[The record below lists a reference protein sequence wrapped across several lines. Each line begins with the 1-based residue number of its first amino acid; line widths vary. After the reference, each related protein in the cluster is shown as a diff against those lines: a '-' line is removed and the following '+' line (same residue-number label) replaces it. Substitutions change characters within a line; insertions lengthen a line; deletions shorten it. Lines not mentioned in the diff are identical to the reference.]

1 MQDTHNNI
9 LAPSVQAS
17 SAEEEIDLLDL
28 LVTLAEHW
36 KLLVLGPIIV
46 GLAAL
51 AASFALPKTYTSTST
66 LAVERPGATLSA
78 PVVASMALSADVLQR
93 IAPAAGL
100 DSSLTAEEIIKR
112 LTKRISITVGKQDK
126 LLTVETQARTPEA
139 AQKLNTALLEA
150 LYPLTQ
156 PKGLEKTQL
165 ETQLIGEKKRFAEAS
180 SLELQT
186 AALLA
191 SGKPLSEATSRLY
204 GELLAA
210 NSSRQVT
217 IAGLERRLEGLNQ
230 GDVVQLPTLPEQEI
244 KPKKPM
250 IAVGAAVFAGFVLLV
265 FVFARQ
271 AMRNAQENSPEQAEK
286 IARIRRALPF
296 GS

>member
-1 MQDTHNNI
+1 MHNNHPASPD
-9 LAPSVQAS
+9 LSAPA
-17 SAEEEIDLLDL
+17 ADEEIDLLGL

-36 KLLVLGPIIV
+36 KLLILGPIV
-46 GLAAL
+46 MGFAAF
-51 AASFALPKTYTSTST
+51 AISFALPKTYTSTST
-66 LAVERPGATLSA
+66 LAVERPGSALSA
-78 PVVASMALSADVLQR
+78 PVAASMALSADVFHQ

-100 DSSLTAEEIIKR
+100 DSGLTAEEIRKK
-112 LTKRISITVGKQDK
+112 LSKRISVTVGKQDK
-126 LLTVETQARTPEA
+126 LLTIETQARTPEA

-156 PKGLEKTQL
+156 PKGVEKKQL
-165 ETQLIGEKKRFAEAS
+165 EMQLTGEKKRFVETS

-191 SGKPLSEATSRLY
+191 SGKVVSEATSRLY
-204 GELLAA
+204 GELLVA
-210 NSSRQVT
+210 NSARQKT
-217 IAGLERRLEGLNQ
+217 IADLEMRLEGLNQ
-230 GDVVQLPTLPEQEI
+230 GDIVQQPTLPEEEI

-250 IAVGAAVFAGFVLLV
+250 IAIGAAIFTGLALLI

-271 AMRNAQENSPEQAEK
+271 ALRSAQQSSPEQAEK

-296 GS
+296 CS